1 MTTAQLVSGWK
12 KDFVRKHLVVS
23 ADDGQLVPV
32 RRTPRASSRSPGR
45 CEAKDPE
52 WQCTP
57 HVGGEFILRCEYDTA
72 RFRYSK
78 KYWCQGDSRQ
88 TCEILV
94 DTEVYGKTKTTRR
107 SNIVDA
113 GKTGLFVKVTGLQ
126 LDDSGVYWVGID
138 KIYADIMTSI
148 KVVITEGKNK
158 TIRLRIVFVSTIF
171 SIVSAN
177 SSLVR
182 CCCFRNT
189 YNKIIP

>member
-1 MTTAQLVSGWK
+1 MSLQLQCNQQQITA
-12 KDFVRKHLVVS
+12 
-23 ADDGQLVPV
+23 
-32 RRTPRASSRSPGR
+32 
-45 CEAKDPE
+45 
-52 WQCTP
+52 

-72 RFRYSK
+72 RFWYSK

-107 SNIVDA
+107 SIIVDA

-138 KIYADIMTSI
+138 KIYADIMTSV

-158 TIRLRIVFVSTIF
+158 TIRLRIVFVHLTP
-171 SIVSAN
+171 VSLCQFQCLN
-177 SSLVR
+177 PD
-182 CCCFRNT
+182 FGH
-189 YNKIIP
+189 